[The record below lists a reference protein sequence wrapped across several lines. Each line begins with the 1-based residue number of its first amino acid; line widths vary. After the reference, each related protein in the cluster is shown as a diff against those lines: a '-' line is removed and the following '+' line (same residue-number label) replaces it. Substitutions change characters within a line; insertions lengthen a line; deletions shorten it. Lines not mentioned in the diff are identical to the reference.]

1 MSNHTK
7 TYRIAAIPGDGIGIE
22 VVEVALEVLQTVAKV
37 ARGFTIEATE
47 LPWGSAFYKKNGYYL
62 PPDFLSTLKEYD
74 AILFGAVGA
83 PGRGSQNSF
92 IFIRILIMTG
102 RHPGSRV
109 ALGSPP
115 KDERAHAALCQYETD
130 PVLHQTSP

>member
-7 TYRIAAIPGDGIGIE
+7 TYRIAAISGDGIGIE

-37 ARGFTIEATE
+37 TGSFTVETTK

-62 PPDFLSTLKEYD
+62 PQDFLGTLKAYD

-83 PGRGSQNSF
+83 PGMCTRNTVYIYSYAYND
-92 IFIRILIMTG
+92 R
-102 RHPGSRV
+102 
-109 ALGSPP
+109 
-115 KDERAHAALCQYETD
+115 
-130 PVLHQTSP
+130 QTSRITSRSGVSF

>member
-22 VVEVALEVLQTVAKV
+22 VVEVALEVLQTVAQV
-37 ARGFTIEATE
+37 TGGFTIKAAE

-62 PPDFLSTLKEYD
+62 PLDFLDTLKEYD

-83 PGRGSQNSF
+83 PGMCAKSLVSVYSCTYN
-92 IFIRILIMTG
+92 
-102 RHPGSRV
+102 V
-109 ALGSPP
+109 
-115 KDERAHAALCQYETD
+115 
-130 PVLHQTSP
+130 HQTSPTMSPSGVSS